1 MLTVNF
7 NIMLEGEKGGRKE
20 GRKRGGRK
28 EKGERQRRN
37 DEKEEIIND
46 KCPQH
51 RPTHQCHHLG
61 VDERDRLTQVHGEG
75 GVHQPTLLI
84 ESNNWG
90 CEGRR

>member
-46 KCPQH
+46 KCPLSSTTQ
-51 RPTHQCHHLG
+51 THSP
-61 VDERDRLTQVHGEG
+61 V
-75 GVHQPTLLI
+75 P
-84 ESNNWG
+84 SSWG
-90 CEGRR
+90 R

>member
-1 MLTVNF
+1 MTSVHLV
-7 NIMLEGEKGGRKE
+7 
-20 GRKRGGRK
+20 
-28 EKGERQRRN
+28 
-37 DEKEEIIND
+37 
-46 KCPQH
+46 PQH

-90 CEGRR
+90 CEGRRRGKRGREGERGKVNKERENEERE